1 MRWRRTAPLA
11 LLCAVLA
18 CGSGPGP
25 PEAQIRAVLEAA
37 ESAAEAKDVKALA
50 RSISE
55 AYSDPG
61 GRDKRAVGGLL
72 AFTFLRHE
80 SIHLLTR
87 IDALSF
93 PEPGGAV
100 ASVYAA
106 MAGGPIPG
114 AGALSGMR
122 ADLYRF
128 DFVFAEEKPTRWM
141 LVRADWR
148 PAHADD
154 FF

>member
-1 MRWRRTAPLA
+1 MPQRWMAPIV

-18 CGSGPGP
+18 CGSDPGP
-25 PEAQIRAVLEAA
+25 PEAQIRALLGAA
-37 ESAAEAKDVKALA
+37 ESAAEAKNTKALK

-55 AYSDPG
+55 AYADPG

-72 AFTFLRHE
+72 AFTLLRHE

-87 IDALSF
+87 IDAISF
-93 PEPGGAV
+93 PEPGRAL
-100 ASVYAA
+100 ATVYAA

-114 AGALSGMR
+114 AGALSGRR

-128 DFVFAEEKPTRWM
+128 DFVFAEEEPTRWL
-141 LVRADWR
+141 LVRAEWR